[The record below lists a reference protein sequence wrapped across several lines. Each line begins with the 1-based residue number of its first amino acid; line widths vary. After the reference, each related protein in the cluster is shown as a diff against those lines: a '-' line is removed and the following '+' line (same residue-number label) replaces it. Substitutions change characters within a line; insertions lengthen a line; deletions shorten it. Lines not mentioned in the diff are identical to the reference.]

1 MPRLPKRPCSFP
13 GCPKL
18 TDGRYCDTHAKHEAR
33 RYERYDRDPE
43 TRRRYGSTWRK
54 IRARFVAEHPLCE
67 ECLKQKKLT
76 PTEEVHHI
84 LPLSHGG
91 THDASNLMALCKS
104 CHSKITADM
113 GDRWNKNKLTGQ
125 DVASKYGGFYK

>member
-18 TDGRYCDTHAKHEAR
+18 TDGRYCEAHAKHEAR

-43 TRRRYGSTWRK
+43 TRRRYGSAWRK

-67 ECLKQKKLT
+67 ECLKQKRLT

-84 LPLSHGG
+84 LPLAHGG

-113 GDRWNKNKLTGQ
+113 GDRWNKNKPVGQ
-125 DVASKYGGFYK
+125 VAL